1 LQNAQQ
7 KHRFFS
13 KTSILEDKK
22 LSMENLHYS
31 TGKNPPTS
39 NEYTLT
45 ALRLELLALPH
56 APAIQLMASHPDV
69 AATTRVPHPYP
80 PGAAKAFIEMSMQD
94 AAAGRMY
101 NHAVMEGNTLVG
113 VAGLMQI
120 KPAEKA
126 ELGYWIGKP
135 YWGKG
140 YATFAVQHLLADAF
154 TRLKLQKVYAHV
166 LDYNF
171 ASQKV
176 LKKNGFLFIRQFTEY
191 DAKWRKDILLY
202 EYEITRQQWEKK

>member
-1 LQNAQQ
+1 
-7 KHRFFS
+7 
-13 KTSILEDKK
+13 
-22 LSMENLHYS
+22 M
-31 TGKNPPTS
+31 
-39 NEYTLT
+39 T

-56 APAIQLMASHPDV
+56 APAIQLMASDPEV

-80 PGAAKAFIEMSMQD
+80 AGAAKAFIEMSIQE

-101 NHAVMEGNTLVG
+101 NNAILAGDTLVG

-120 KPAEKA
+120 KPSDKA

-140 YATFAVQHLLADAF
+140 YATFAVQNLLPYAFMRLHL
-154 TRLKLQKVYAHV
+154 KKVYAHV

-176 LKKNGFLFIRQFTEY
+176 LKKNGFLFTRQFIEY

-202 EYEITRQQWEKK
+202 EYEITREHWQQR